1 MQATQQ
7 QLERQ
12 VTEFQSLQKEYST
25 AVSSRSTLE
34 AQLKENE
41 MVKKEFDALKDDSTV
56 YKLIGPVLVKQDR
69 PEAAAN
75 VSKRIEYISSEI
87 KRLESQIK
95 SYEEKQEQKKMEVR
109 ALLLSEVVLAF
120 VLQSHYD

>member
-1 MQATQQ
+1 MSVAAVTQQ
-7 QLERQ
+7 QLEKQ
-12 VTEFQSLQKEYST
+12 VGEFQNLQKEYSK

-41 MVKKEFDALKDDSTV
+41 MVKKEFDNIKDDATV

-75 VSKRIEYISSEI
+75 VNKRIEYISGEI
-87 KRLESQIK
+87 KRLEAQIK
-95 SYEEKQEQKKMEVR
+95 SFEEKQEQKKMEIVK
-109 ALLLSEVVLAF
+109 LQTAF
-120 VLQSHYD
+120 EQLKQ

>member
-1 MQATQQ
+1 MSTAALTQQ
-7 QLERQ
+7 QLEKQ
-12 VTEFQSLQKEYST
+12 VGEFQNLQKEYSK

-41 MVKKEFDALKDDSTV
+41 MVKKEFDNIKDDATV

-75 VSKRIEYISSEI
+75 VNKRIEYISGEI
-87 KRLESQIK
+87 KRLETQIK
-95 SYEEKQEQKKMEVR
+95 SFEEKQEQKKMEIVK
-109 ALLLSEVVLAF
+109 LQTAF
-120 VLQSHYD
+120 EQLKQQ

>member
-1 MQATQQ
+1 MSAATVTQQ

-12 VTEFQSLQKEYST
+12 VGEFQNLQKEYSK
-25 AVSSRSTLE
+25 AVASRSTLE

-41 MVKKEFDALKDDSTV
+41 MVKKEFDNIKDDATV

-75 VSKRIEYISSEI
+75 VNKRIEYITGEI
-87 KRLESQIK
+87 KRLETQIK
-95 SYEEKQEQKKMEVR
+95 SFEEKQEQKKMEIVR
-109 ALLLSEVVLAF
+109 LQTAF
-120 VLQSHYD
+120 EQMKQQ